1 MAAGGAERYFTRWY
15 KPGTAGPGGEGG
27 GGRFWGVPWSVG
39 DGCLWPVADVKG
51 RPCEDFCVLQ
61 HSNRRVVLTGLAGG
75 AGEGWILGGVGGG
88 RLLPLHTWGASGG
101 VFIFLE
107 KEAAGSTPAETPGA
121 GGVHDSRKVANL
133 SLPTAFF

>member
-1 MAAGGAERYFTRWY
+1 MFVACCRREGAAVRGLLRAAALQQASGA
-15 KPGTAGPGGEGG
+15 
-27 GGRFWGVPWSVG
+27 
-39 DGCLWPVADVKG
+39 DGAC
-51 RPCEDFCVLQ
+51 
-61 HSNRRVVLTGLAGG
+61 GG
-75 AGEGWILGGVGGG
+75 AGEGWIWGGGAPPSSPHLGSLGG
-88 RLLPLHTWGASGG
+88 GG